1 MRLFGTQSSRNAGSS
16 LLIAIMLVFPFLV
29 QPSTSSDDIS
39 SGYARHRQR
48 AHRRR
53 HKQRLP
59 VDELAELLEMTA
71 ASEEEVAHPRA
82 NKSATRRERNEELC
96 ATERRSRELNSHQW
110 EYDPPFIVEI
120 KCKNQYEFDMGISS
134 SLKDQRTLS
143 SNLGCSHPDSVFSV
157 SESCVHNL
165 LRCVQRYT
173 EVQTVRRPTH
183 STQWQPY
190 LLRSVPSGCECMWPV
205 DKYGHQEL

>member
-1 MRLFGTQSSRNAGSS
+1 MRLLGTQSSRNAGSS

-29 QPSTSSDDIS
+29 QPSTSSEDL
-39 SGYARHRQR
+39 SGYSRHRQR

-71 ASEEEVAHPRA
+71 ASEEEVAMPRTGKNTA
-82 NKSATRRERNEELC
+82 RRERNEELC
-96 ATERRSRELNSHQW
+96 TTERRSLELNTHQW

-120 KCKNQYEFDMGISS
+120 KCKNQYEFDMGITT
-134 SLKDQRTLS
+134 SLKDQ
-143 SNLGCSHPDSVFSV
+143 
-157 SESCVHNL
+157 SCVHNL

-173 EVQTVRRPTH
+173 EIQTVRRPVH
-183 STQWQPY
+183 STSWQPY
-190 LLRSVPSGCECMWPV
+190 LLRNVPSGCECMWPV
-205 DKYGHQEL
+205 DKYGHQDL

>member
-1 MRLFGTQSSRNAGSS
+1 MRLLGTKSSRHAGSS

-29 QPSTSSDDIS
+29 QPSTSADDDLSS

-82 NKSATRRERNEELC
+82 NKSTARRERNEELC
-96 ATERRSRELNSHQW
+96 ATERRSRELNTHQW
-110 EYDPPFIVEI
+110 EYDPPFIVEV
-120 KCKNQYEFDMGISS
+120 KCKNQYEFDMGTTT
-134 SLKDQRTLS
+134 SLKDQT
-143 SNLGCSHPDSVFSV
+143 
-157 SESCVHNL
+157 CVHNL
-165 LRCVQRYT
+165 LRCVQRYS
-173 EVQTVRRPTH
+173 EVHTVRRPVHATN
-183 STQWQPY
+183 WQPF
-190 LLRSVPSGCECMWPV
+190 LLRDVPSGCECMWPV
-205 DKYGHQEL
+205 DKYGHQDL